1 MTEALGEPRARAL
14 ARVNLAAIERN
25 TAQLVGVLGPD
36 VELCAVVKG
45 DGYGHGAVP
54 VSRAALAAGATRLAV
69 STALEAAELREAG
82 IEAPLLVMGALS
94 TCELDLA
101 LSARA
106 DVVAWDH
113 RFVQAVAARGGGR
126 VHVLLDT
133 GMGLVGARGP
143 AEILALTDLVR
154 ATGGITLEG
163 IMTQFATADD
173 MDGHT
178 YDDDLRR
185 FDAWTRPLKAAL
197 PSLTLHAANSPA
209 ALRGR
214 SADFDMVR
222 VGDVIYGLDPYGED
236 PALRGLEPAL
246 ELSTYV
252 AAVRAVASGERVGYG
267 GRHVASAPT
276 HVASLPIG
284 YGDGVGRRL
293 TNNGDVLVREV
304 RWPLVGIVA
313 MDSVTLDVGS
323 PPAVAVGDRA
333 VLIGRQGDERVTAE
347 DVAQWLGT
355 VNAEVTCGLS
365 SRVPRGYHRDGKP
378 A

>member
-1 MTEALGEPRARAL
+1 MR
-14 ARVNLAAIERN
+14 
-25 TAQLVGVLGPD
+25 
-36 VELCAVVKG
+36 
-45 DGYGHGAVP
+45 
-54 VSRAALAAGATRLAV
+54 RL
-69 STALEAAELREAG
+69 TK
-82 IEAPLLVMGALS
+82 
-94 TCELDLA
+94 
-101 LSARA
+101 
-106 DVVAWDH
+106 
-113 RFVQAVAARGGGR
+113 Q
-126 VHVLLDT
+126 
-133 GMGLVGARGP
+133 
-143 AEILALTDLVR
+143 
-154 ATGGITLEG
+154 
-163 IMTQFATADD
+163 
-173 MDGHT
+173 
-178 YDDDLRR
+178 
-185 FDAWTRPLKAAL
+185 
-197 PSLTLHAANSPA
+197 
-209 ALRGR
+209 
-214 SADFDMVR
+214 
-222 VGDVIYGLDPYGED
+222 
-236 PALRGLEPAL
+236 
-246 ELSTYV
+246 
-252 AAVRAVASGERVGYG
+252 VGYG